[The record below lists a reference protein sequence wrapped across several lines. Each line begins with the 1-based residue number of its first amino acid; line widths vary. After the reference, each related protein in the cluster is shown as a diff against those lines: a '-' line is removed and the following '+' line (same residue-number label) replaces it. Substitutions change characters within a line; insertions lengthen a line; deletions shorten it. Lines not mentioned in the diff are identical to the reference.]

1 MRTIAPERPT
11 VLACAVAG
19 LSSMLPWCALLLGV
33 STLLRFQ
40 WPSGDH
46 SSVPS
51 WWVFPSWWV
60 WSVVNDLSFILPFLL
75 FAGGVRIARVMGYS
89 RRLLPTAAAFGLA
102 VAAFSCYLAAWG
114 APALEERYWETQ
126 GPEVVD
132 LHPFGAATP
141 SGILR
146 NLRSVEASQ
155 PAEYSLSVSEQTRA
169 PPNVLR
175 WYLHLPV
182 AMAVFGLINTLAGV
196 LANQLTENFRRGAR
210 RNVLLALGG
219 LGGLAFFGA
228 VVLAGPTEPFLQDG
242 AMRSGIL
249 GAWIPLVVPLLL
261 CTVLFGLAR
270 KRYV

>member
-1 MRTIAPERPT
+1 MRTIAPERPS
-11 VLACAVAG
+11 VLACAAAG
-19 LSSMLPWCALLLGV
+19 LVAMLPWCALLLGIR
-33 STLLRFQ
+33 TLLLFQ
-40 WPSGDH
+40 W
-46 SSVPS
+46 SSDDQ
-51 WWVFPSWWV
+51 FPVSSWWV
-60 WSVVNDLSFILPFLL
+60 WWVANDLGFILPFLL
-75 FAGGVRIARVMGYS
+75 FASGVRIARVMGYS
-89 RRLLPTAAAFGLA
+89 RRLFPTVLGFGLM
-102 VAAFSCYLAAWG
+102 VGLFSYYLAAWG
-114 APALEERYWETQ
+114 VPELEKRYWDTQ

-155 PAEYSLSVSEQTRA
+155 PAEYNLSVSEQTRA

-175 WYLHLPV
+175 WHLHLPM

-196 LANQLTENFRRGAR
+196 LANQLTENFGRGAR
-210 RNVLLALGG
+210 RNVQLALGV

-228 VVLAGPTEPFLQDG
+228 VLIAGPIEPFLRDG
-242 AMRSGIL
+242 TMRSGVL

-261 CTVLFGLAR
+261 SAVLFGIAR

>member
-1 MRTIAPERPT
+1 MRTIAAERPT
-11 VLACAVAG
+11 VLACAAAG
-19 LSSMLPWCALLLGV
+19 LAAMLPWCALLLGIR
-33 STLLRFQ
+33 TLLLFQ
-40 WPSGDH
+40 W
-46 SSVPS
+46 SSDDQFPVPS
-51 WWVFPSWWV
+51 WWVWWIV
-60 WSVVNDLSFILPFLL
+60 DDLSFILPFLL

-89 RRLLPTAAAFGLA
+89 RRLLPTAAAFGIA
-102 VAAFSCYLAAWG
+102 VAAFSYYLAAWG
-114 APALEERYWETQ
+114 APALEKRYWETQ

-132 LHPFGAATP
+132 VHPFGAATP

-175 WYLHLPV
+175 WHLHLPV

-196 LANQLTENFRRGAR
+196 FANQLTENFGRGAR
-210 RNVLLALGG
+210 RNALLALGV

-228 VVLAGPTEPFLQDG
+228 VVLAGPTQPFLRDG
-242 AMRSGIL
+242 TMRSGIL

-261 CTVLFGLAR
+261 SAVLFGIAR
-270 KRYV
+270 KRHV